1 MRPLYNV
8 GDIVQFRQE
17 MRTGF
22 IERQYGDS
30 CGVVIEVHQHRT
42 SGLPADY
49 RVRFENIDSGEYRE
63 IIIDE
68 RDIGLY
74 SENDDEDEEEI
85 QPDELV
91 SLFD

>member
-1 MRPLYNV
+1 MSSLYDV
-8 GDIVQFRQE
+8 GDIVQFRRE

-30 CGVVIEVHQHRT
+30 CGVVIEVQQYRT

-49 RVRFENIDSGEYRE
+49 RVRFDSINDDEYKE
-63 IIIDE
+63 VIIDE
-68 RDIGLY
+68 RYIGLY
-74 SENDDEDEEEI
+74 SEDDEEEI
-85 QPDELV
+85 QPDKLE

>member
-1 MRPLYNV
+1 MSQLYDV
-8 GDIVQFRQE
+8 GDIVQFRRE

-30 CGVVIEVHQHRT
+30 CGVVIEVQQYRT

-49 RVRFENIDSGEYRE
+49 RVRFDSINDDEYKE
-63 IIIDE
+63 VIIDE
-68 RDIGLY
+68 RYIGLY
-74 SENDDEDEEEI
+74 SEDDEEEI
-85 QPDELV
+85 QPDKLE